1 MKKLR
6 NLLLLLAVIAVVFG
20 CYVGNVA
27 YNEFMHAPW
36 DQILGI
42 ENHKGRVATVR
53 AREKNKNWEAVN
65 ISGRDGLKLRG
76 TYIANPDGTGKSVI
90 LLHGLYQN
98 RAMSI
103 PFVDMYL
110 AEGRNVL
117 LIDQRGH
124 GESEGEGTTWGLRE
138 ADDIDGWVRWPRN
151 QKNQRSVGLHGVSLG
166 AAMALLY
173 AGNER
178 NGDIAFVIA
187 DSSYGNIID
196 LGKEKITAWS
206 DNRDFLTGYTVLLPF
221 FRAAMFLHT
230 RKTMGQIE
238 PARAVQSLT
247 VPVLFLH
254 GANDVLIPVQT
265 AEALYEAC
273 ASRQKY
279 IHIFADSAHA
289 VGIETNYNEYRRTV
303 DDFLHRVEIP
313 AD

>member
-1 MKKLR
+1 
-6 NLLLLLAVIAVVFG
+6 
-20 CYVGNVA
+20 
-27 YNEFMHAPW
+27 
-36 DQILGI
+36 
-42 ENHKGRVATVR
+42 
-53 AREKNKNWEAVN
+53 
-65 ISGRDGLKLRG
+65 
-76 TYIANPDGTGKSVI
+76 
-90 LLHGLYQN
+90 
-98 RAMSI
+98 
-103 PFVDMYL
+103 
-110 AEGRNVL
+110 
-117 LIDQRGH
+117 
-124 GESEGEGTTWGLRE
+124 
-138 ADDIDGWVRWPRN
+138 
-151 QKNQRSVGLHGVSLG
+151 
-166 AAMALLY
+166 MALLY

-221 FRAAMFLHT
+221 FRAAMW
-230 RKTMGQIE
+230 QIE